1 MPEVTISLP
10 EALKDFA
17 EAQMDAQGY
26 RSMSDYVG
34 SLLQAAQ
41 EKEQD
46 ERLQGLLLEGLS
58 SGKAVPID
66 DTFWRKLRA
75 DAEEGSQDRTARTK
89 PA

>member
-10 EALKDFA
+10 DALKDFA
-17 EAQMDAQGY
+17 EAQMDARGY

-58 SGKAVPID
+58 SGEALPLD
-66 DTFWRKLRA
+66 DAFWRTLRA
-75 DAEEGSQDRTARTK
+75 DAEEGSQDRTVRAK